1 MKKKYLSLF
10 LALIMILGVIP
21 TSIFAETGTQK
32 YKITFI
38 ASKDVGNRDYGI
50 EGIDGKESVSV
61 DGGKYYRFKNE
72 GHELNYYIDGKEVN
86 GINPTNNTK
95 VYVGVSGW
103 GKNYY
108 PVEEIEKKP
117 NGYVT
122 VTFNSGEH
130 GKFNKYKDS
139 GLETERKFYVPT
151 FKEVDLSYAVHFAD
165 IDRGWIDK
173 GYDKPSKEGSFDRSL
188 KGTFTRDTI
197 FNAQYEEKNFTH
209 KFIKINKKEI
219 TKILP
224 ANALYGELK
233 STAAKAVSRGPGDGS
248 KFIGW
253 QEYSIVNGRRNKKQL
268 T

>member
-108 PVEEIEKKP
+108 PVEEIEKNLMAMSLSHLIQVNMESLISTRTQALKQ
-117 NGYVT
+117 
-122 VTFNSGEH
+122 
-130 GKFNKYKDS
+130 
-139 GLETERKFYVPT
+139 
-151 FKEVDLSYAVHFAD
+151 KESSMFQHLKK
-165 IDRGWIDK
+165 WI
-173 GYDKPSKEGSFDRSL
+173 
-188 KGTFTRDTI
+188 
-197 FNAQYEEKNFTH
+197 
-209 KFIKINKKEI
+209 
-219 TKILP
+219 
-224 ANALYGELK
+224 
-233 STAAKAVSRGPGDGS
+233 
-248 KFIGW
+248 
-253 QEYSIVNGRRNKKQL
+253 
-268 T
+268 

>member
-61 DGGKYYRFKNE
+61 DANVYHNFKNKDY
-72 GHELNYYIDGKEVN
+72 ELSYYIDGKKVD
-86 GINPTNNTK
+86 GINPTNNTT

-108 PVEEIEKKP
+108 PEEEIEKKP

-130 GKFNKYKDS
+130 GKFVGYKGS
-139 GLETERKFYVPT
+139 GSVSERKFYVPK
-151 FKEVDLSYAVHFAD
+151 FKEVDLSHAVYFVD
-165 IDRGWIDK
+165 IDKGWVDK
-173 GYDKPSKEGSFDRSL
+173 GYDSL
-188 KGTFTRDTI
+188 QKKIPLTKTLREPLQVILALMLNMKKKTLHI
-197 FNAQYEEKNFTH
+197 SLLKLI
-209 KFIKINKKEI
+209 IKRLQKLFLLN
-219 TKILP
+219 
-224 ANALYGELK
+224 LYMA
-233 STAAKAVSRGPGDGS
+233 T
-248 KFIGW
+248 
-253 QEYSIVNGRRNKKQL
+253 
-268 T
+268 